1 MLDFSFPRLL
11 AQSGFEHRAT
21 PEPDGRIVYR
31 LTNKSG
37 HVRVER
43 AEWDRLLEE
52 FSTRVRDIQRGT
64 RKWLIGLFPG
74 IFLFGMTIGQVLP
87 GAGLLIVIGIFLG
100 PPAIYLS
107 QSYRVRGAA
116 EAIDLKLAL
125 RNRVAAPPPKPFR
138 IPRALEIASFVLVGP
153 HLLLELW
160 GSIRP
165 ETYRNTPLLGT
176 ELNWTSAIS
185 FAVLAGV
192 LYFKWRAERF
202 VAIEPDVRDDRQ
214 RSAPE
219 APKPQGFG
227 RKVDVAGRAR
237 ANMN

>member
-31 LTNKSG
+31 LADRSG

-74 IFLFGMTIGQVLP
+74 IFLFGMTIGQILP
-87 GAGLLIVIGIFLG
+87 GAGLLIVLGIFLG

-107 QSYRVRGAA
+107 QSYRVRWAA

-160 GSIRP
+160 GSISP

-192 LYFKWRAERF
+192 LWFKWRAVGWEASETF
-202 VAIEPDVRDDRQ
+202 VQHDRQ
-214 RSAPE
+214 QRPPE
-219 APKPQGFG
+219 TPKAQGFG
-227 RKVDVAGRAR
+227 RKVTLPGGPAQP
-237 ANMN
+237 